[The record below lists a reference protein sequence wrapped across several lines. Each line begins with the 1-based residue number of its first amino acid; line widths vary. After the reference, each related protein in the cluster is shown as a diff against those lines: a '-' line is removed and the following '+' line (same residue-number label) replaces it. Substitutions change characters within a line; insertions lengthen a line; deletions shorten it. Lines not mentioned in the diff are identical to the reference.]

1 MNFTR
6 KKLLFALP
14 ALLILFLVF
23 TFVYHLPRKI
33 EWSGVT
39 SSNVNHFDDEAEVTL
54 ELKEWRRFFRPPYYT
69 GSVTVDGERFED
81 IREHVWIDDDVFIP
95 LSLKENFGG
104 RQLEIY
110 RRFVKIFPW
119 SEDGVEV
126 ILWDNDR
133 DDDDP
138 KRSRAFDI
146 RWKA

>member
-1 MNFTR
+1 MKR
-6 KKLLFALP
+6 KIAIAVCACLL
-14 ALLILFLVF
+14 LFLVF
-23 TFVYHLPRKI
+23 AFIYHLPRTI
-33 EWSGVT
+33 TWSGVA
-39 SSNVNHFDDEAEVTL
+39 SSLVNHFDDEAEVTL
-54 ELKEWRRFFRPPYYT
+54 ELQEWRRFFRPWYYT

-81 IREHVWIDDDVFIP
+81 VREHVWIDDDVFIP
-95 LSLKENFGG
+95 QHLNENFGG

-146 RWKA
+146 RPKA

>member
-1 MNFTR
+1 M
-6 KKLLFALP
+6 KKKIVISVCALT
-14 ALLILFLVF
+14 LLFLVF
-23 TFVYHLPRKI
+23 AFVYHLPRKI
-33 EWSGVT
+33 EWSGVA

-54 ELKEWRRFFRPPYYT
+54 ELQEWRFFFRPWYYT

-81 IREHVWIDDDVFIP
+81 VREHAWIDDDVFIP

-126 ILWDNDR
+126 ILWDNVR

-146 RWKA
+146 RVRAQR